1 MCAKVWVVSQK
12 AVLRASGKVPNRM
25 SMELET
31 NIVSVNVAGAVLVT
45 DRNTGAANTLEMV
58 AFVTALTAITAT
70 DRVALSAL

>member
-1 MCAKVWVVSQK
+1 
-12 AVLRASGKVPNRM
+12 
-25 SMELET
+25 MELET